1 MKYSLSEFRVS
12 SETDNHW
19 IAPSASVIGRVILGD
34 KASVWFGATL
44 RGDNEPITIGEGSN
58 VQDNS
63 VLHTDLG
70 FPLTLGRNVS
80 IGHMVMLHGC
90 TIGAGSLVGVGSI
103 ILNGARIG
111 ENCLIGANSLITE
124 GKEIPANSVVM
135 GAPGKV
141 IREVTAKDRE
151 ALIFA
156 AEHYVER
163 MRLYREGLVE
173 DD

>member
-1 MKYSLSEFRVS
+1 MKYFLGEHRVTT
-12 SETDNHW
+12 ETEDYW
-19 IAPSASVIGRVILGD
+19 IAPSASVIGKVILHD

-44 RGDNEPITIGEGSN
+44 RGDNENIIIGERSN

-70 FPLTLGRNVS
+70 FPLSIGCNVS

-90 TIGAGSLVGVGSI
+90 IIGDGTLVGIGSI

-124 GKEIPANSVVM
+124 GKKIPPNSLVM
-135 GAPGKV
+135 GAPGQIV
-141 IREVTAKDRE
+141 REITAKDRE
-151 ALIFA
+151 
-156 AEHYVER
+156 
-163 MRLYREGLVE
+163 GLSCLENGGGPLVI
-173 DD
+173 

>member
-1 MKYSLSEFRVS
+1 MKYFLGEHRVTT
-12 SETDNHW
+12 ETEDYW
-19 IAPSASVIGRVILGD
+19 IAPSASVIGKVILHD

-44 RGDNEPITIGEGSN
+44 RGDNENIIIGERSN

-70 FPLTLGRNVS
+70 FPLSIGCNVS

-90 TIGAGSLVGVGSI
+90 IIGDGTLVGIGSI

-124 GKEIPANSVVM
+124 GKKIPPNSLVM
-135 GAPGKV
+135 GAPGQIV
-141 IREVTAKDRE
+141 REITAKDRE
-151 ALIFA
+151 GLAYA
-156 AEHYVER
+156 SEHYVEQ
-163 MRLYREGLVE
+163 MQLYRERLAE
-173 DD
+173 DC